1 VPYCTAP
8 HDVWTDDRLD
18 EIPGDPTGSRQGRGG
33 LLSPEEDHMSPMT
46 ERDMRA
52 VALGMAVGA
61 TVGAAVAL
69 LLAPKRGAELR
80 GDLTRSAANV
90 GRKVGSAMKRA
101 GTRRVDDSADLRA
114 RSGDMVAEGGPAEGE
129 R

>member
-1 VPYCTAP
+1 
-8 HDVWTDDRLD
+8 
-18 EIPGDPTGSRQGRGG
+18 
-33 LLSPEEDHMSPMT
+33 MSPMT

-80 GDLTRSAANV
+80 NDFTRSAAIA
-90 GRKVGSAMKRA
+90 GRKVGAAIKRA
-101 GTRRVDDSADLRA
+101 GARRADDSADLHA
-114 RSGDMVAEGGPAEGE
+114 RSGDMVAEGGPAEAE
-129 R
+129 RGQA

>member
-1 VPYCTAP
+1 MGA
-8 HDVWTDDRLD
+8 
-18 EIPGDPTGSRQGRGG
+18 
-33 LLSPEEDHMSPMT
+33 MT

-61 TVGAAVAL
+61 AVGAAVAL

-80 GDLTRSAANV
+80 DDLTRSAGNV
-90 GRKVGSAMKRA
+90 GRKIGAAIKRA
-101 GTRRVDDSADLRA
+101 STRCADDSADLHA
-114 RSGDMVAEGGPAEGE
+114 RSGDMVDEGGPAEAE

>member
-1 VPYCTAP
+1 
-8 HDVWTDDRLD
+8 
-18 EIPGDPTGSRQGRGG
+18 
-33 LLSPEEDHMSPMT
+33 MSPTT

-80 GDLTRSAANV
+80 NDLTRSAANA
-90 GRKVGSAMKRA
+90 GRTFGAAIKRA
-101 GTRRVDDSADLRA
+101 GTRCADDSADLRA
-114 RSGDMVAEGGPAEGE
+114 RSRDMVAEGGPAEPEYGQASDP
-129 R
+129 RGHD

>member
-1 VPYCTAP
+1 
-8 HDVWTDDRLD
+8 
-18 EIPGDPTGSRQGRGG
+18 
-33 LLSPEEDHMSPMT
+33 MSPMT

-80 GDLTRSAANV
+80 DDLTRSAANV
-90 GRKVGSAMKRA
+90 GRTFGSAIKRA
-101 GTRRVDDSADLRA
+101 ATRRADDTADLRA
-114 RSGDMVAEGGPAEGE
+114 RSGDMVAEGGPAETE
-129 R
+129 RGQA